1 MPDENSVMLRFIKKS
16 CEIFSIRLL
25 HADFETELALM
36 RFLLKAAKM
45 NLLTS
50 ENIDFINLK
59 LNQLLEETVITK
71 EDDEKTAIHKTLSR
85 EAACALALEFY
96 QKNACADVVLKWK
109 DVSENVDEFL
119 EIRQIATYFS

>member
-1 MPDENSVMLRFIKKS
+1 
-16 CEIFSIRLL
+16 
-25 HADFETELALM
+25 
-36 RFLLKAAKM
+36 M
-45 NLLTS
+45 NLLAS

-96 QKNACADVVLKWK
+96 QKKCMRRCCIEMERCERKCG
-109 DVSENVDEFL
+109 
-119 EIRQIATYFS
+119 